1 MRFFATIFVFIF
13 CSLGA
18 YAQSFRLFGK
28 IKNRNISVAQAMVS
42 VYNSENSN
50 LVAQLETNSLG
61 DYFIELNS
69 QKIHLIIWADGFTP
83 KYIEPFDFQ
92 QDTELNIEL
101 TEQPIE
107 LNDVV
112 VVAKKIPQFRVENSK
127 MIFQPQNIAL
137 SGANIL
143 EMLQKTPMLFVD
155 NQYNISIGGKKG
167 VLVLL
172 NSKPTYMQGDD
183 LANYLKTIPSSQ
195 VKNIEIILTPP
206 AEFDA
211 EGAAGVVNIVLK
223 NNVLEGTF
231 LSANTGV
238 AYGENLRNNFDFL
251 LQHNTEKLQIR
262 SNYAHQIGN
271 VNYHYGSTRYQN
283 SKKYDNISEDT
294 DKRKTILAGLGL
306 DYSLNKKT
314 SLGLDLSAN
323 SVFGKGS
330 IFTENKIYSAD
341 NQLERTLFSQ
351 SDYFFQKANRYSAN
365 AYYQFLPD
373 EKQAYNFAVDYAYF
387 DGGSGIFQPNQIQFP
402 NAKITQLD
410 EYISENQRKIH
421 ILSTQFKYKK
431 SYKNSDLNTGVK
443 YSLVKSK
450 NKFNFSENKKGI
462 FILDQLRS
470 NDFLYNEQILASFID
485 FNYMI
490 KENFSI
496 KMGIRTEY
504 TLSESDLFYRKNDS
518 EKSQKTPRD
527 YFHFFP
533 SLQLNYNRFSL
544 GYSKRISRP
553 VYQDLNPFDYPLD
566 GLSSWR
572 GNPFLLPQNIH
583 KIALNKYWKHWSL
596 SLSYSFINN
605 YSSQI
610 TNKLSSEKVI
620 MIPQNI
626 GSQEHFSADVFS
638 ELDLFSWWKI
648 SFNSSLFFVK
658 NSVKLEDV
666 NHFKLSQFSGSFSLQ
681 NTLNFNKTT
690 SMELNYWYASKRL
703 SNANELFFPTS
714 YLDIG
719 VKKNF
724 LKNKLILVLSVSDIF
739 EQNHWNNQS
748 HLPNLDI
755 ISYGFGEQR
764 QVKLNIS
771 YKIGSKK
778 EVKNEVDFKE
788 VERL

>member
-28 IKNRNISVAQAMVS
+28 VKNRNISVAQAMVS

-211 EGAAGVVNIVLK
+211 EGIAGVVNIVLK

-231 LSANTGV
+231 FSGNTGIT
-238 AYGENLRNNFDFL
+238 YGENLRNNFDFF
-251 LQHNTEKLQIR
+251 LQQNTEKWQLR
-262 SNYAHQIGN
+262 TNYAHQIGN
-271 VNYHYGSTRYQN
+271 VNYHYGSIRFQEA
-283 SKKYDNISEDT
+283 KKYDNISEDT
-294 DKRKTILAGLGL
+294 DKRKTILAGIGL
-306 DYSLNKKT
+306 DYQPNKKT
-314 SLGLDLSAN
+314 SLGVDLSVNA
-323 SVFGKGS
+323 VFGKGN
-330 IFTENKIYSAD
+330 IFTENKIYSSD
-341 NQLERTLFSQ
+341 NQLEKVLFSQ
-351 SDYFFQKANRYSAN
+351 SDYFYQKANRYSAN
-365 AYYQFLPD
+365 VFYQFFPD
-373 EKQAYNFAVDYAYF
+373 EKQVYNFSTDYAYF
-387 DGGSGIFQPNQIQFP
+387 DGGAGIFQPNKIQFP
-402 NAKITQLD
+402 NAQPIKSD
-410 EYISENQRKIH
+410 EYVSENQRKIH
-421 ILSTQFKYKK
+421 ILSTQLKYKK
-431 SYKNSDLNTGVK
+431 SYENSDFHTGVK
-443 YSLVKSK
+443 YSLVNSK
-450 NKFNFSENKKGI
+450 NKFNFSENKKNV
-462 FILDQLRS
+462 FVLDETRS
-470 NDFLYNEQILASFID
+470 NDFLYKEQILASFID
-485 FNYMI
+485 YNYTI

-496 KMGIRTEY
+496 KLGIRTEY
-504 TLSESDLFYRKNDS
+504 TLSDSHLFFTKNNS
-518 EKSQKTPRD
+518 EKTQKTSRD
-527 YFHFFP
+527 YLHFFP
-533 SLQLNYNRFSL
+533 SFQLSYNQFSL

-583 KIALNKYWKHWSL
+583 KISLNKSWDNWSL
-596 SLSYSFINN
+596 SLSYSLINDF
-605 YSSQI
+605 SSQI
-610 TNKLSSEKVI
+610 TSKLNSEKVV

-626 GSQEHFSADVFS
+626 GYQEYFSTDIFS
-638 ELDLFSWWKI
+638 EFNPFSWWKI
-648 SFNSSLFFVK
+648 LLNSSLFFVK
-658 NSVKLEDV
+658 NSIELKEID
-666 NHFKLSQFSGSFSLQ
+666 NFKLSQFSGTFSLQ

-703 SNANELFFPTS
+703 SNANELFSPAY
-714 YLDIG
+714 YLDISF
-719 VKKNF
+719 KKNF
-724 LKNKLILVLSVSDIF
+724 LKNRMNLVLSFSDIF
-739 EQNHWNNQS
+739 ETNHWNNQS
-748 HLPNLDI
+748 HLPKLDI
-755 ISYGFGEQR
+755 FSYGFGEQR

-771 YKIGSKK
+771 YKIGVKK
-778 EVKNEVDFKE
+778 DVKNELDFKE